1 MSESLLDYIKVYR
14 GCFSSQDCIEI
25 INFVD
30 DDEWQNSLISDD
42 LKESKLYYDSSQKG
56 LERILFIPP
65 SYVDVARHAG
75 GNLQQKDAL
84 KYLIGAY
91 KDGEL
96 VKGDAQ

>member
-1 MSESLLDYIKVYR
+1 MRSKKTL
-14 GCFSSQDCIEI
+14 FSFS
-25 INFVD
+25 VGK
-30 DDEWQNSLISDD
+30 ISF
-42 LKESKLYYDSSQKG
+42 LFKENKLYYDSSQEG

-84 KYLIGAY
+84 KYLIGSY

-96 VKGDAQ
+96 VYGDAQ